1 MERPHFFKVQPGKV
15 TVCVA
20 NIISAKA
27 VHFINR
33 AFLTI
38 YSLHSCLAGFGY
50 TFGVLL
56 DPLTE
61 YYDSEISTV
70 SWVGS
75 LFLGIRTIF
84 GPITGGLIKMFGLRP
99 VCISGSIVLAIGLAL
114 STLSPNIPIL
124 MLTIGLIGGFGASLM
139 YLPANIAP
147 NYYFETNRALALGIT
162 RCGTGI

>member
-1 MERPHFFKVQPGKV
+1 MERPHFFKVQPGKI
-15 TVCVA
+15 TMCVA
-20 NIISAKA
+20 NIISAKV

-75 LFLGIRTIF
+75 LFLGMRTIF

-99 VCISGSIVLAIGLAL
+99 VCISGSIVLAIGLLL
-114 STLSPNIPIL
+114 SPLSPNIPIL
-124 MLTIGLIGGFGASLM
+124 MLTQGRGSRRMSSEESVKKF
-139 YLPANIAP
+139 
-147 NYYFETNRALALGIT
+147 
-162 RCGTGI
+162 